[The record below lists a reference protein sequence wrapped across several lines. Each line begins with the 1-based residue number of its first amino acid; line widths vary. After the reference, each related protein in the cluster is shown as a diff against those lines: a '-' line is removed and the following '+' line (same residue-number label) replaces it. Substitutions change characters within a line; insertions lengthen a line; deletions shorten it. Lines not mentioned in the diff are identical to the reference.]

1 MWEILVS
8 LFLDLLEVN
17 IVAAV
22 IILFLNFFAG
32 KFRKRYGAGWMKIIW
47 ILLAVR
53 LLIPYNFSIVPLAGI
68 SFAGAEGAVSDSVSS
83 ADIDDVSNISL
94 TTGAGS
100 QQDLSAGFGH
110 DIFAQNDTSPEMTGS
125 HQGKAMTT
133 LPDRRRWQ
141 IR

>member
-68 SFAGAEGAVSDSVSS
+68 SFADAEGTVSDSVSG
-83 ADIDDVSNISL
+83 ADIGDASNISSISDD
-94 TTGAGS
+94 GS
-100 QQDLSAGFGH
+100 QQDLSVGF
-110 DIFAQNDTSPEMTGS
+110 DQDMLAQNHVGQE
-125 HQGKAMTT
+125 K
-133 LPDRRRWQ
+133 
-141 IR
+141 